1 MIRNSLL
8 VLLMFVAGI
17 GAAGCETS
25 SGPTESTSVPDQTNG
40 RITIVNDEAKLAS
53 RVTLSND
60 AIPIDTTLRKT
71 GRTAKFSMTLTA
83 TIAPPV
89 VGGQTLQATSV
100 VFDGNYAYV
109 SYNMQGSAAIGAI
122 DVIQIKS
129 VKNATLRSEATFTDT
144 DVSSVFY
151 SNNTMYLAEAT
162 SNPTYTS
169 PAVIEAMAIRSG
181 KLDLTNNFRRM
192 LSGYAATSVR
202 VAGGKVY
209 VTTGNNG
216 GLYTLTQNDT
226 LTVEGFTPLSDA
238 RWVDGDA
245 THLVIAQGGNPGQLT
260 VLNPATSAVVSTFTV
275 SGMTIA
281 ESKSTVRVIG
291 GKALVAAGDGGVQLL
306 DLASGTVVGSIPRTV
321 VAGLDPSVTVT
332 NAVDANGPFIYI
344 SNGEAGVYVAE
355 ASQNLEDNT
364 GTAPVNLNVL
374 GKLQFANLQSVNH
387 VAYDGSTLAVAA
399 GLGGTK
405 FVAVNF

>member
-1 MIRNSLL
+1 MNRLFFPTL
-8 VLLMFVAGI
+8 ALATGI
-17 GAAGCETS
+17 TLIGCDKS
-25 SGPTESTSVPDQTNG
+25 SGPTESTSIPDQTNG
-40 RITIVNDEAKLAS
+40 RITIVNDEAKLAA
-53 RVTLSND
+53 RVTVSD
-60 AIPIDTTLRKT
+60 ETIAIDTTLRKT
-71 GRTAKFSMTLTA
+71 GRTAAFSMKLTA
-83 TIAPPV
+83 TIAPPT
-89 VGGQTLQATSV
+89 VGGQVLQATSV
-100 VFDGNYAYV
+100 VFDGVYAYV
-109 SYNMQGSAAIGAI
+109 SYNMQGNAAIGAI

-162 SNPTYTS
+162 SNSTFTS
-169 PAVIEAMAIRSG
+169 PAVIEAIAIKSG

-192 LSGYAATSVR
+192 LSSYAATSVR

-209 VTTGNNG
+209 VTTGNSG

-226 LTVEGFTPLSDA
+226 LTVESFMPLTDA

-245 THLVIAQGGNPGQLT
+245 THLVIAQGGTSGQLT
-260 VLNPATSAVVSTFTV
+260 VLNPTTGSVLNTFTV
-275 SGMTIA
+275 SGMTIP

-332 NAVDANGPFIYI
+332 NAADANGPFIYI

-364 GTAPVNLNVL
+364 GTAPINLNVL
-374 GKLQFANLQSVNH
+374 GKLQFSNLQSVNH

-405 FVAVNF
+405 FVTVSF

>member
-1 MIRNSLL
+1 MKRILFSFLAL
-8 VLLMFVAGI
+8 AAGI
-17 GAAGCETS
+17 VLSGCEKS
-25 SGPTESTSVPDQTNG
+25 SGPTDTTSVPDQTDG
-40 RITIVNDEAKLAS
+40 RITIINDETRLAA
-53 RVTLSND
+53 RVTVSD
-60 AIPIDTTLRKT
+60 ATISIDTTLRKT
-71 GRTAKFSMTLTA
+71 GRTARFSMKLTA
-83 TIAPPV
+83 TIAPPT

-109 SYNMQGSAAIGAI
+109 SYNMQGSSAIGAI

-162 SNPTYTS
+162 SNPAYTS
-169 PAVIEAMAIRSG
+169 PAVIEAIAIKSG
-181 KLDLTNNFRRM
+181 KLDLTSNFRRM
-192 LSGYAATSVR
+192 LSSYAATSVR
-202 VAGGKVY
+202 VASGKVY

-226 LTVEGFTPLSDA
+226 LTVEAFTPLTDA

-245 THLVIAQGGNPGQLT
+245 THVVVAQGGNPGQLA
-260 VLNPATSAVVSTFTV
+260 VLNPATGAVISTFSV
-275 SGMTIA
+275 SGMTIP

-291 GKALVAAGDGGVQLL
+291 GKALVAAGDGGIQLL
-306 DLASGTVVGSIPRTV
+306 DLASGTVVGSIPRTT

-332 NAVDANGPFIYI
+332 NAADATGPFIYI

-355 ASQNLEDNT
+355 ASQNLEDMS
-364 GTAPVNLNVL
+364 GTALISLNVL
-374 GKLQFANLQSVNH
+374 GKLQFSNLQSVNH

-405 FVAVNF
+405 FVTVSF